1 MEISIEEI
9 VNAFVQA
16 LGREAAEKLINRK
29 LEDAALIHKERY
41 DMKEFEKLM
50 DELRKENM
58 LIRTLALL
66 LLSQVRLRRM
76 QEEAERS
83 ENVQEGAKNGKSS

>member
-1 MEISIEEI
+1 MEISIEEM

-29 LEDAALIHKERY
+29 LEDAALIRKERY

-50 DELRKENM
+50 DELRKEDM

-66 LLSQVRLRRM
+66 LLSQIRLRRM
-76 QEEAERS
+76 QEEAEGS
-83 ENVQEGAKNGKSS
+83 ENVREGAKNGKGG

>member
-16 LGREAAEKLINRK
+16 LGREAAERLINRK
-29 LEDAALIHKERY
+29 LEDAKLPYKERY

-83 ENVQEGAKNGKSS
+83 ESVQEGAKNGKSS

>member
-29 LEDAALIHKERY
+29 LGDAALIHKERY

-76 QEEAERS
+76 QEEAEGS
-83 ENVQEGAKNGKSS
+83 ENVREGAKNGKSS